1 MRKQLVPRPSNDPAV
16 VFEAHELGHFM
27 LDAAALLEELP
38 MSKQDD
44 PPEQWKIGEV
54 LAHVPLHRNSIDRLL
69 KLEQFPQPHRL
80 HPGGV
85 RFWYANEIR
94 AWLDANTPRG
104 PRSRPWNRK
113 P

>member
-16 VFEAHELGHFM
+16 VYQAHELGHFM
-27 LDAAALLEELP
+27 FDAAALLEELP

-69 KLEQFPQPHRL
+69 KIAEQGRH
-80 HPGGV
+80 HHGETGHGV
-85 RFWYANEIR
+85 NFFEI
-94 AWLDANTPRG
+94 LQ
-104 PRSRPWNRK
+104 
-113 P
+113 